1 MTNIGIKS
9 SQLSDIRA
17 ALLESSKNN
26 TLEPKQTENFGN
38 QIKDVKLTATQNH
51 NARLSQFRVFEAVNQ
66 SLLGTSGRDE
76 DRSFRAIK
84 ERAKKDAFTDIDR
97 LRTQTAMRVGQI
109 SMQDSLNKLQVR
121 HLQ

>member
-38 QIKDVKLTATQNH
+38 QIKDALDSVANAQESSKTLAQNYELGKEHDLTKGMVSQNISSLAFQMTLNVRNKML
-51 NARLSQFRVFEAVNQ
+51 NAY
-66 SLLGTSGRDE
+66 
-76 DRSFRAIK
+76 
-84 ERAKKDAFTDIDR
+84 KDI
-97 LRTQTAMRVGQI
+97 MNMPV
-109 SMQDSLNKLQVR
+109 
-121 HLQ
+121 